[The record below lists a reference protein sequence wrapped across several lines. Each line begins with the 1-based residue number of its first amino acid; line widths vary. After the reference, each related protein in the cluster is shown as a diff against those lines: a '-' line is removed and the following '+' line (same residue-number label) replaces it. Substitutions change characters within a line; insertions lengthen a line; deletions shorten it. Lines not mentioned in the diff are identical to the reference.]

1 MEPSDA
7 RKLKALE
14 SENSKLKKLLSEQ
27 MLDNNMLRDGR
38 RFRILTVVDDF
49 TKENVALIQDTS
61 TSGLH
66 VTRELDLTILDR
78 GLPKTIFLTMGRS
91 SQFTQSQR
99 LQNLHRL
106 RQNQPV
112 TESENNS
119 DFFTIEASSEPDAL
133 RKITEIVKNRLPIK
147 FKYNPIRDIQVVCQK
162 SAGEMGTNALNR
174 MLQEQLNPIENNSFV
189 ERFGCRYRDGDK
201 VILNENNLDK
211 NLMAMR

>member
-106 RQNQPV
+106 R
-112 TESENNS
+112 
-119 DFFTIEASSEPDAL
+119 
-133 RKITEIVKNRLPIK
+133 
-147 FKYNPIRDIQVVCQK
+147 
-162 SAGEMGTNALNR
+162 
-174 MLQEQLNPIENNSFV
+174 
-189 ERFGCRYRDGDK
+189 
-201 VILNENNLDK
+201 
-211 NLMAMR
+211 